1 MEARFQEKWKPVFRP
16 EALQPPPSPSPP
28 PSSPPTVVILALTV
42 VILGLV
48 PRICSRRRIP
58 GGRWWI
64 LATRAR
70 MTERDEGATGGAL
83 PGKVDTGFPS
93 GSAPA
98 SAFTL
103 TPTVVTLTPTV
114 ILGLVP
120 RIYSRRR
127 IPGGRW
133 WILAT
138 RARMTER
145 DEGATGGAL
154 PGKADTGFPSGS
166 APASAVILAPTVVT
180 VTPTV
185 VTVTLTAVILTPTV
199 ILGLVPRIYSRRR
212 IPGGRWWILATRARM
227 TERGEDAGKDKDIER
242 VRAVQRGRALGPI
255 RAALDLAPSGRTEER
270 PFH

>member
-1 MEARFQEKWKPVFRP
+1 MARRLVSQGSPFEEKIGYSR
-16 EALQPPPSPSPP
+16 
-28 PSSPPTVVILALTV
+28 TV

-48 PRICSRRRIP
+48 PRICSRRRIS

-103 TPTVVTLTPTV
+103 TPTAVILTPTV
-114 ILGLVP
+114 
-120 RIYSRRR
+120 
-127 IPGGRW
+127 
-133 WILAT
+133 
-138 RARMTER
+138 
-145 DEGATGGAL
+145 
-154 PGKADTGFPSGS
+154 
-166 APASAVILAPTVVT
+166 VILAPTV
-180 VTPTV
+180 
-185 VTVTLTAVILTPTV
+185 V

-242 VRAVQRGRALGPI
+242 VRAVQRGRARGPI